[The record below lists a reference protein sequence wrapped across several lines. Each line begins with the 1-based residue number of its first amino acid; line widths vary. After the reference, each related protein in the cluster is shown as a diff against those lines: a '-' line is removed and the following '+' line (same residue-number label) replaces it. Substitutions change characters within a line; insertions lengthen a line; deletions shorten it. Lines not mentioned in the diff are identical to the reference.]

1 MGRGRGTRKN
11 SFDQGPANGPKSNSR
26 REDRESSRDSQR
38 EIKNG
43 RSLSDVLGGS
53 NSRGTWPR
61 PEFGSSRSDSPRSAG
76 GGALAGGLPKR
87 SIEYKAV
94 MSFPGSVPPPPK
106 DKSAHGSSRT
116 EVPQT
121 TARPQPQSMKPM
133 MKHPIRSTES
143 TSASTDSGLLPAEI
157 ARGLDGGARSP
168 VDPGWPRAR
177 GMGTGIPASGE
188 PLLRKNTPPTA
199 GGGTPANGPRVVKK
213 EARREGQRLFVTGTV
228 KRHPDGFGF
237 LLPDDASVPDVYIS
251 RQYMSG
257 VMSNDRVEVEVF
269 RSRPKEG
276 GDRGDRLFGEVKRI
290 LSRAHA
296 RVVGRYLP
304 VDRRYGVIQDDGR
317 GWGMDLRVLTEDS
330 MGAQEGDWVAV
341 EILEYASQ
349 DRPLTGRVVRIL
361 GDVED
366 PLNDVIR
373 VVHERHIPDEFS
385 MQARREA
392 VALGTEV
399 RKEDCVGREDL
410 RAFPLITIDG
420 ATARDFDDAVYAES
434 TTQGFR
440 LVVAI
445 ADVSHYVKPGSAID
459 EDAYL
464 RGTSVYFP
472 NHVVPMLPEEL
483 SNELCSL
490 KPEVDRLCFACE
502 IQLDWQGVI
511 RSYRF
516 FEGVMRSQARVTYG
530 EAQEVIDEDIN
541 DRMKALP
548 EVVANI
554 RRCADLAKILMA
566 KRFREGSLDLELP
579 ETQVVVDDSGE
590 TTDIVRS
597 TRLFAHRLIE
607 EMMLITNVCTA
618 RFFEDQRL
626 HGIYRIHDE
635 PDLEKIK
642 TVERMMWNLL
652 GPSGKVKG
660 LHGHDLQKRMTKALQ
675 VAGQKPGGQVLNMLA
690 LRAMSQAQ
698 YAAENIGH
706 FGLGFSHYSHFT
718 SPIRRY
724 PDLIAHRLIKAVLV
738 ERYRNQG
745 MEREEI
751 SAAAQHL
758 SACEQRAVKAERQ
771 VLSIKKAR
779 FIRRYI
785 GESLEGA
792 ITSVT
797 KFGLFVT
804 LRDFEVDGLLRLESL
819 GNDRWVFDE
828 PSMRL
833 FGRRTGRVFK
843 LGDHLRVE
851 VLAADVS
858 TGKIDFALVNEAE
871 LANEDDVHALE
882 NEMLGDSTAIE
893 IARENRKA
901 ARRGAS
907 SGPAPSRPRS
917 ALAKG
922 ERDLPASRGSA
933 SKSRSEQRKANKQGK
948 PSRKEMEVDRRSGNK
963 SAGKPHKGGQKGS
976 LSGRRAVAKKSSS
989 AKGHKGSSKR

>member
-11 SFDQGPANGPKSNSR
+11 SFQPGPSSGPKSNSR
-26 REDRESSRDSQR
+26 REDRDSLRDSSRDSQR
-38 EIKNG
+38 EINNG
-43 RSLSDVLGGS
+43 RSLRDVLGGAA
-53 NSRGTWPR
+53 SRSGWPR
-61 PEFGSSRSDSPRSAG
+61 ADFSSPRGESPRPSG

-87 SIEYKAV
+87 SIEYKPL
-94 MSFPGSVPPPPK
+94 MSFPTSMPASQPK
-106 DKSAHGSSRT
+106 KEASGPAGPRV
-116 EVPQT
+116 E
-121 TARPQPQSMKPM
+121 ARPQPQTLKPM
-133 MKHPIRSTES
+133 FKP
-143 TSASTDSGLLPAEI
+143 PVEI
-157 ARGLDGGARSP
+157 SSKVTPSEVARDVVGGGARTP

-177 GMGTGIPASGE
+177 SLGSGLPTTSE
-188 PLLRKNTPPTA
+188 PLTGGPTPLKPST
-199 GGGTPANGPRVVKK
+199 GPAATGARVIKK

-269 RSRPKEG
+269 RSRPKDGG
-276 GDRGDRLFGEVKRI
+276 GDRGERLFGEVKRI

-366 PLNDVIR
+366 PLNDIIR
-373 VVHERHIPDEFS
+373 VIHERHIPDDFS
-385 MQARREA
+385 LQAQREA

-410 RAFPLITIDG
+410 RDLPLITIDG

-434 TTQGFR
+434 AANGFR
-440 LVVAI
+440 LIVAI

-502 IQLDWQGVI
+502 IHLDWQGVI
-511 RSYRF
+511 RNYRF

-530 EAQEVIDEDIN
+530 EAQEVIDDEIN
-541 DRMKALP
+541 DRMRSLP
-548 EVVANI
+548 KVVANI
-554 RRCADLAKILMA
+554 KRCGDLAKILMA

-607 EMMLITNVCTA
+607 ELMLITNVCTA

-642 TVERMMWNLL
+642 TLERMMWNLL
-652 GPSGKVKG
+652 GPAGKVKG

-675 VAGQKPGGQVLNMLA
+675 VASQKPGGQVLNMLA

-698 YAAENIGH
+698 YSEENIGH

-738 ERYRNQG
+738 DRYRNQG

-751 SAAAQHL
+751 AAAAQHL

-785 GESLEGA
+785 GETLEGA

-858 TGKIDFALVNEAE
+858 TGKIDFALASEAE
-871 LANEDDVHALE
+871 LANDDDVEALE
-882 NEMLGDSTAIE
+882 RELSGDPTQVE

-901 ARRGAS
+901 AQRGPSLAQGPQAS
-907 SGPAPSRPRS
+907 SRPW
-917 ALAKG
+917 KG
-922 ERDLPASRGSA
+922 DRDMAAQRGSA
-933 SKSRSEQRKANKQGK
+933 SKSRSEQRKGNKQGK
-948 PSRKEMEVDRRSGNK
+948 PSRKETESARRSGSK
-963 SAGKPHKGGQKGS
+963 SARKAQKGG
-976 LSGRRAVAKKSSS
+976 LSGRRAVAKKSGSGS
-989 AKGHKGSSKR
+989 KSNKGSSKR